1 MEQGQDNRKVI
12 LNLAVSL
19 DGYIEGPN
27 GEVDWLTFSEE
38 TGEVLHRFLN
48 EIDTILYGRV
58 SYEKWGTYRP
68 SEDSSEAERHFYEK
82 TGKMSKLV
90 FSTTTTDFEG
100 DPFVVPSDIEGA
112 MERLKQQEGKDI
124 WLYGGSELITS
135 FFNLDL
141 IDELRISISP
151 IILGDGKPLFK
162 GILERKKLELCNS
175 ESYRSGMVT
184 LTYKIRKG

>member
-1 MEQGQDNRKVI
+1 MEKRQENRRII
-12 LNLAVSL
+12 LNLALSL

-38 TGEVLHRFLN
+38 TGEVLHRFLD

-58 SYEKWGTYRP
+58 SYEKWGTYSP
-68 SEDSSEAERHFYEK
+68 SNDSSAAERRFYEK
-82 TGKMSKLV
+82 TGKMSKFV
-90 FSTTTTDFEG
+90 FSKTTTDFDG
-100 DPFVVPSDIEGA
+100 DPFIVPADIKGTI
-112 MERLKQQEGKDI
+112 ERLKQQEGKDI
-124 WLYGGSELITS
+124 WLYGGSKLITT

-141 IDELRISISP
+141 IDELRLSISP

-162 GILERKKLELCNS
+162 GILGRKKLELRNS

-184 LTYKIRKG
+184 LTYETQKG